1 MNVQRSLD
9 RNYNRRTTR
18 DLLLEYDAVIMP
30 PYARAAGLPLS
41 YPWLNDE
48 NQESYEIPTIPD
60 TPEFQTVY
68 PWESVGLNI
77 LGDQL
82 YLLAFRSGYFGTRE
96 DFHRYFGEYL
106 KVKKQE
112 IIFDYF
118 ENFPTVGRV
127 DKLYFDSGEK
137 ILYYWDGEY
146 KPVNLLSLT
155 NALLEDA

>member
-1 MNVQRSLD
+1 MTVQRSLD
-9 RNYNRRTTR
+9 RNYTRRTTR

-60 TPEFQTVY
+60 TLEFQTIY

-96 DFHRYFGEYL
+96 DFHR
-106 KVKKQE
+106 
-112 IIFDYF
+112 
-118 ENFPTVGRV
+118 
-127 DKLYFDSGEK
+127 
-137 ILYYWDGEY
+137 
-146 KPVNLLSLT
+146 
-155 NALLEDA
+155 